1 MRFSSLGG
9 DTSGMSFIPR
19 AASFSFVSVVAVLAF
34 ANSSNGQPSISGIP
48 AQGPTELF
56 VPADPPMPALRRS
69 DAAIVRSRSVRIVRE
84 ALAKPERLVGREL
97 VLELFDD
104 TVVSLGV
111 EKLRRRSPQAYTL
124 TGRVAGADQ
133 GFFALVVEE
142 HVVLANIRVLGKGY
156 YQLQYLGQGVHAVQE
171 VDESLQKPCGVENEA
186 DSLSSPYP
194 VAGTQSLQTL
204 VDDGSELDVLVVYTP
219 GALAAAG
226 GVAAIHGAI
235 ELGVA
240 EANLA
245 FENSLVSTRVR
256 VVHRE
261 EVPFQESGSSATDLT
276 SLRDGTDGLD
286 VAHAL
291 RDEFCADVIS
301 LIVDPFNTDTGGRAY
316 IMNASRL
323 PPYDFAPRAVNLVN
337 YYSFRG
343 LTFAH
348 ELGHN
353 LGAMHD
359 RENAC
364 SSGECTDLCCAGDST
379 KEQAVGSYDYS
390 YGHRILDQW
399 RKIAANWRTSCTDP
413 DPPELGLTPPA
424 QPGDIL
430 SANTATGELFR
441 VDSSGDRGVLSS
453 EDVGSG
459 PSFRQPYDVTL
470 EADGQILMA
479 DRRNRALVR
488 VDPQTG
494 DRMIFSGC
502 TTLDCSAPSGLGPN
516 FSELYLLTVE
526 NSGDALVTATQRS
539 IFRVELASGD
549 RTILSGCSDIE
560 CSSVIGGGP
569 EFISPR
575 GIAVESSGDILVN
588 DRALRSV
595 LRVDPTSGDRTVV
608 SGCIDE
614 SCSSTVGSGVA
625 FESPYDVVV
634 EADGSILVTEFNTF
648 DGTELRAL
656 FRVNP
661 NNGVRTILSGC
672 KQLGCM
678 SVVGAGTN
686 FSIPAGLALNASGE
700 ILVTDYGLGAVFRVD
715 PINGN
720 RIVFSGCLDPS
731 CSSNNGSGPPFAAP
745 IGITILPEPEQLLL
759 LVAGMGLLGVFSRK
773 RRAGGSS

>member
-1 MRFSSLGG
+1 
-9 DTSGMSFIPR
+9 
-19 AASFSFVSVVAVLAF
+19 
-34 ANSSNGQPSISGIP
+34 
-48 AQGPTELF
+48 
-56 VPADPPMPALRRS
+56 MPALRRS

-226 GVAAIHGAI
+226 GVAAIRGAI

-301 LIVDPFNTDTGGRAY
+301 LIVDPSNTDTGGRAY

-343 LTFAH
+343 LTFVH

-390 YGHRILDQW
+390 YGHRIPDQW
-399 RKIAANWRTSCTDP
+399 RTVMAYSTGCSYCPRMPFFSNPTLSFDGLPTGVPSGHPSGADNAFTFSLNKEIAANWRTSCTDP

-502 TTLDCSAPSGLGPN
+502 TTLDCSAPIGLGPD

-526 NSGDALVTATQRS
+526 SSGDALVTATQRS

-634 EADGSILVTEFNTF
+634 EADGNILVTDFNTF
-648 DGTELRAL
+648 DGTELRSL

-686 FSIPAGLALNASGE
+686 FSIPAGLALDGSGE

-720 RIVFSGCLDPS
+720 RIVFSGCVDPS